1 MDPCKNN
8 VPECNPHNCVN
19 MSKDEALKKPVCNKE
34 PKQESSPGKY
44 SDCCTLSPIVQ
55 TPFLKPC
62 DLYKKNACGQLK
74 SVVECNTKWAL
85 TI

>member
-8 VPECNPHNCVN
+8 VPECNPNLCIN
-19 MSKDEALKKPVCNKE
+19 TPKEDALRNPGCKKVPEKE
-34 PKQESSPGKY
+34 PAPGKY
-44 SDCCTLSPIVQ
+44 SECCTLSPIVQ
-55 TPFLKPC
+55 APLLKPC
-62 DLYKKNACGQLK
+62 DPCDRNACGQLK